1 MGPGAW
7 GLGPGIVSCCL
18 AVEEEHIL
26 IQFPLSSFSPS
37 HRDSSGSSVVVVGN
51 PKRPLKA

>member
-51 PKRPLKA
+51 PKSQLR